1 MSSITKTTMTSTAAK
16 GVPDASGAAGAGRH
30 YSFQPLNIGRILIW
44 GAFALALIVA
54 PLVFTSSLAL
64 TMLSQIGYLIIICL
78 SYNILLGQ
86 GGMLS
91 FGHAVY
97 TGLGSFIAI
106 HAMNRASSGD
116 WGIPLVLI
124 PIIGGLGGMFFAA
137 LLGYVTTKKSGTTFA
152 MITMGIGELV
162 ASMALMFP
170 EFFGGEGGITTDRV
184 YGKPFFGLT
193 FGSGMEV
200 YYLIAAYCFICTAAM
215 FAFTGTPLGRMLNAV
230 RDNPERVEFV
240 GYNTQRVRYFSFII
254 AGFFAGV
261 GGGLAAI
268 NFEIITAMDS
278 VSVMRSGS
286 YLLFTF
292 LGGAT
297 FFFGPIIGAVLLV
310 LASVLLSE
318 LTKAWLLY
326 LGLVFLLMVMY
337 APGGVASLIMMNL
350 RVARFGKWRR
360 LAQPYLAIA
369 ASALVMIVGGAA
381 IVEMIYHLQLNAA
394 LGPQVSFMGVQ
405 LDTSSASTWTV
416 AVAIFVVGLG
426 LLEVARRWC
435 LRRWER
441 IQEEIEE
448 AIKRGEG

>member
-1 MSSITKTTMTSTAAK
+1 MGSNNMQVYGFK
-16 GVPDASGAAGAGRH
+16 
-30 YSFQPLNIGRILIW
+30 PLNLGRIVIW
-44 GAFALALIVA
+44 SLFALLLIVA
-54 PLVFTSSLAL
+54 PLLFKSSLAL

-78 SYNILLGQ
+78 SYNMLLGQ

-106 HAMNRASSGD
+106 HAMNMAGK
-116 WGIPLVLI
+116 GLTIPVSLI
-124 PIIGGLGGMFFAA
+124 PIVGGLAGMGFAA
-137 LLGYVTTKKSGTTFA
+137 LLGWVTTKKSGTTFA
-152 MITMGIGELV
+152 MITMGVGELV
-162 ASMALMFP
+162 ASMALMLP
-170 EFFGGEGGITTDRV
+170 DFFGGEGGITTNRV
-184 YGKPFFGLT
+184 YGQKFLGLSFGPQIQ
-193 FGSGMEV
+193 V
-200 YYLIAAYCFICTAAM
+200 YYLIAFYCFVCTAAM
-215 FAFTGTPLGRMLNAV
+215 FAFTGTPLGRILNAV
-230 RDNPERVEFV
+230 RDNPERVEFI
-240 GYNTQRVRYFSFII
+240 GYNTQRVRYFAFII

-405 LDTSSASTWTV
+405 LDTSSASTWTLAV
-416 AVAIFVVGLG
+416 AVFVVGLG